1 MSSLISRSKWM
12 SVVIDSKSTYDSW
25 EHGPGR
31 NAHRNTVSPF
41 LYRAYKWERTI
52 SLDLIYK

>member
-12 SVVIDSKSTYDSW
+12 CMVIDSKSTYDSW

-31 NAHRNTVSPF
+31 NAHRNPVSSSFYIEPINGTG
-41 LYRAYKWERTI
+41 L
-52 SLDLIYK
+52 